1 MEEWISQIFDY
12 LWLLRGYTEIHSAE
26 NKNGKWIGDLLLEPI
41 CRNRIHVKG
50 IYVQDLYNKRN
61 KDNQIPYIAGFNVD
75 VELNRDR
82 NYVYDYSYL
91 KSLTSEITTNIIN
104 KNSKY
109 LLQSSIYLQCY
120 EENKDINN
128 NNNMDKYSILNN
140 GKINL
145 NNDFNTCN
153 LNNNNNMDKYSI
165 LNNAKINPNNDFN
178 IDNLNN
184 NNYINKYSFLNNAK
198 LNLNNDF
205 NIYNLNNNNYI
216 NKYSILNK
224 AKLNLNNDFNI
235 YNLNNNNNNINLSIN
250 NNNKKQMNKSYKKG
264 KNDNDYLIKLPSDII
279 QCLSGEFALDEREIE
294 SYLTEESEEIFWNEM
309 NKNKNLHGKQ
319 PTSNENYILQF
330 LSDKKLE
337 KDFYKYY
344 VVSNELIY
352 CLQKSKHYISI
363 ENKYSQY
370 IQTIKTIEPKN
381 DYLFAISDI
390 ISRRKLLKRIFLKNK
405 LLLKNLKK
413 MSLMISIIWKRVYY
427 ILLLKN

>member
-1 MEEWISQIFDY
+1 
-12 LWLLRGYTEIHSAE
+12 
-26 NKNGKWIGDLLLEPI
+26 
-41 CRNRIHVKG
+41 
-50 IYVQDLYNKRN
+50 
-61 KDNQIPYIAGFNVD
+61 
-75 VELNRDR
+75 
-82 NYVYDYSYL
+82 
-91 KSLTSEITTNIIN
+91 
-104 KNSKY
+104 
-109 LLQSSIYLQCY
+109 
-120 EENKDINN
+120 
-128 NNNMDKYSILNN
+128 
-140 GKINL
+140 
-145 NNDFNTCN
+145 
-153 LNNNNNMDKYSI
+153 
-165 LNNAKINPNNDFN
+165 
-178 IDNLNN
+178 
-184 NNYINKYSFLNNAK
+184 
-198 LNLNNDF
+198 
-205 NIYNLNNNNYI
+205 
-216 NKYSILNK
+216 
-224 AKLNLNNDFNI
+224 
-235 YNLNNNNNNINLSIN
+235 
-250 NNNKKQMNKSYKKG
+250 MNKSYKKG